1 MFQRQYSR
9 AMKALGPLITA
20 LETKL
25 AAVYAPVPP
34 IAVAT
39 SREALFGPVGRGY
52 FASKIMTA
60 RQLQYWHLRCSPQV
74 LLFRV
79 LCKEV
84 QK

>member
-34 IAVAT
+34 IAVAP
-39 SREALFGPVGRGY
+39 AMLAAKGRR
-52 FASKIMTA
+52 K
-60 RQLQYWHLRCSPQV
+60 QDSPLVQCAQRS
-74 LLFRV
+74 LLII
-79 LCKEV
+79 KSGT
-84 QK
+84 